1 MAGNV
6 IHIFGA
12 SGSGTSTIG
21 QYICKKCGYYF
32 MDTDNYFWELTD
44 PPYAVKRPVS
54 ERIALMKN
62 DIDKYNNVVISGS
75 LVDWGDELIALF
87 TFAIRVETPTDIRI
101 ERLRRRE
108 REKFGS
114 RIQVGGDMYYNH
126 CAFIEWAA
134 AYDKGNLDM
143 RSKIKHDFWQ
153 KKLHC
158 PLLLLDGSLS
168 LKDNFEIIKRNLS
181 I

>member
-12 SGSGTSTIG
+12 SGSGTLTIG

-44 PPYAVKRPVS
+44 RK
-54 ERIALMKN
+54 
-62 DIDKYNNVVISGS
+62 GS
-75 LVDWGDELIALF
+75 FV
-87 TFAIRVETPTDIRI
+87 
-101 ERLRRRE
+101 
-108 REKFGS
+108 
-114 RIQVGGDMYYNH
+114 
-126 CAFIEWAA
+126 
-134 AYDKGNLDM
+134 M
-143 RSKIKHDFWQ
+143 RSKKHDFWQ

-158 PLLLLDGSLS
+158 SLLLLDGSLS